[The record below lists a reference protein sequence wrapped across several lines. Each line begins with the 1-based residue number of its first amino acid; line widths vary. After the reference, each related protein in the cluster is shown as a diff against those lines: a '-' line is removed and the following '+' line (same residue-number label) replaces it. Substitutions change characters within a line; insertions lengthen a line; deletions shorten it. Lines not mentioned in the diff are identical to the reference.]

1 MSGSAPIAIRQWL
14 KSFEES
20 VLMVS
25 NYDIVQNTKVHFM
38 NFSIFFIPLLS
49 YQWNQLVVKYLITS
63 PYSGWSNTTDS

>member
-49 YQWNQLVVKYLITS
+49 YQ
-63 PYSGWSNTTDS
+63 